1 MKKLYPVLV
10 LLICLFQAH
19 NCIFPEDAHGREKAY
34 VDKKYGFSIA
44 YPSELRILPS
54 QKGAQLTIML
64 AKVSPFLSNNIII
77 SVAGGRSTGRP
88 LEELVDIYFK
98 YDRTVS
104 EKKEVTINGIK
115 FLSVVQTLSK
125 SFWFIK
131 LRFKLYHLITV
142 KGNRIYTITYNATPE
157 TFDRYLPLAKSIMH
171 TFKFIK

>member
-19 NCIFPEDAHGREKAY
+19 NCIFPKHAY
-34 VDKKYGFSIA
+34 GSNKVYIDKKYDFSIT
-44 YPSELRILPS
+44 YPSGLRILPN
-54 QKGAQLTIML
+54 QKGAQLIIML
-64 AKVSPFLSNNIII
+64 AKVSPFLSNNIIV
-77 SVAGGRSTGRP
+77 SVARGRTTGRP

-98 YDRTVS
+98 YDRTVL

-142 KGNRIYTITYNATPE
+142 KANRIYTITYNATPE

-171 TFKFIK
+171 TFKFMK